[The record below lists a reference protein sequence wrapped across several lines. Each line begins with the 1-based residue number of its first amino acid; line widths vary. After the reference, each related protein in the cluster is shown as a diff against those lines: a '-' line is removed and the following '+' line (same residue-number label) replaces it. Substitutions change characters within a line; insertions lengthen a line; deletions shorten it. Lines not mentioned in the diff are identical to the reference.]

1 MIISIYAQH
10 LFTNAT
16 LIHVNNFKYIKSRG
30 ELQPKKEYLQKP
42 RVYIIL
48 KGGKFEAF
56 LLGSGT
62 VR

>member
-1 MIISIYAQH
+1 MHKIFWQN
-10 LFTNAT
+10 TT

-30 ELQPKKEYLQKP
+30 ELQPNKDYLQKP
-42 RVYIIL
+42 TVYIIL
-48 KGGKFEAF
+48 EGRKLEAF